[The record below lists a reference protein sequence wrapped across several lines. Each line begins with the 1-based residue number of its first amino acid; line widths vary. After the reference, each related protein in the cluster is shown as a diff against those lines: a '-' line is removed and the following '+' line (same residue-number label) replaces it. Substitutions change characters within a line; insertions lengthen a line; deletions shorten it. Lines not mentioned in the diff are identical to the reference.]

1 MAQASSFDA
10 SPRASR
16 GNIWQRAG
24 VVFALCGL
32 ALLAVAF
39 EAPLCPTA
47 SLLGVPCP
55 GCGLTRA
62 TLALLHGNLLGAL
75 RFHPL
80 APLLAPLY
88 FGLIAAAAL
97 GYVAGPE
104 RRLFRLRLSAR
115 WVTPAAWA
123 LFVLVFGV
131 WLARFFG
138 AFGGPVPVHPVWG
151 APVRALLAPS
161 AAPAEPKLKR

>member
-1 MAQASSFDA
+1 VLR
-10 SPRASR
+10 RAS
-16 GNIWQRAG
+16 I
-24 VVFALCGL
+24 VLALCGV
-32 ALLAVAF
+32 ALLAVVF

-47 SLLGVPCP
+47 SLFGVPCP

-62 TLALLHGNLLGAL
+62 TLALLHGDLRGAL

-80 APLLAPLY
+80 VLLLAPLY
-88 FGLIAAAAL
+88 FGLIGAAAL

-104 RRLFRLRLSAR
+104 RSRARLRFTGR

-123 LFVLVFGV
+123 LLALVLGV

-138 AFGGPVPVHPVWG
+138 AFGGPVPVRSMLG
-151 APVRALLAPS
+151 APLRALLTTQR
-161 AAPAEPKLKR
+161 AEPALKR